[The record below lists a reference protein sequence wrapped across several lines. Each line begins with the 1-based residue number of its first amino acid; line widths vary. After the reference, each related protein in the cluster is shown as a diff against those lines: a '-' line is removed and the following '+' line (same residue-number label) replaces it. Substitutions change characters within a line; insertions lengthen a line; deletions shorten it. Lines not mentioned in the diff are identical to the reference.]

1 MMVELKNHVNIG
13 LLIIG
18 MLFFFIH
25 IIARYYIIMVLDPQ
39 ELVTPVILTLRDNIF
54 QIGIIISA
62 AALIIPSAG
71 FPKDEEKIISY
82 IYPII
87 TLTYLLGLFLHASD
101 SALAIYLIYN
111 SGIVLIVLSIAIFL
125 GFLGLRGKR
134 LQASETERIATTVLS
149 LMLILN
155 LVLAIW
161 IFSLISEGRIPGL
174 IEGLS
179 RDLTTLG
186 THSMRYAIWLVLA
199 AFIMKF
205 SKPNVDLRDYVGKIY
220 RSIILVISG
229 ATIIWTLA
237 YAGDII
243 GIPTIVVSGLMDGII
258 GISFLI
264 SALTIWGVFGKR
276 GNITPH
282 FGVGSI
288 AFIWLLISGA
298 VGLYLIVF
306 YSWPGVPVIFDW
318 RLFHLINS
326 NWSLAVGIAAI
337 GLASARSLGKLSWTP
352 LILFSAAMI
361 KSITFYMVYID
372 DQATGQQLI
381 RLGEP
386 FLMIGF
392 IVIAIFLFRT
402 ES

>member
-1 MMVELKNHVNIG
+1 LVELKNHVNIG
-13 LLIIG
+13 LIIVG
-18 MLFFFIH
+18 MLFFSIH
-25 IIARYYIIMVLDPQ
+25 IIARYYVNLILMPQGMVTLS
-39 ELVTPVILTLRDNIF
+39 VVALRDNIL
-54 QIGIIISA
+54 QIGIIISS

-71 FPKDEEKIISY
+71 FPKDEEKIITY

-87 TLTYLLGLFLHASD
+87 TLTYLLGLFLHASN
-101 SALAIYLIYN
+101 SALATYI
-111 SGIVLIVLSIAIFL
+111 SIIIFL

-134 LQASETERIATTVLS
+134 LQANETERIATTVLS

-155 LVLAIW
+155 LVLTIW
-161 IFSLISEGRIPGL
+161 IFSLTSGGITS
-174 IEGLS
+174 S
-179 RDLTTLG
+179 MNLTTLG
-186 THSMRYAIWLVLA
+186 THSMRYAVWLVVA

-205 SKPNVDLRDYVGKIY
+205 SNQNAKIY

-298 VGLYLIVF
+298 VGLYLIIF

>member
-1 MMVELKNHVNIG
+1 MVELKNHVNIG
-13 LLIIG
+13 LIIIG
-18 MLFFFIH
+18 MLFFSVY
-25 IIARYYIIMVLDPQ
+25 IIARYYIILILDPQ
-39 ELVTPVILTLRDNIF
+39 GIVTPSIITLRDNIL

-71 FPKDEEKIISY
+71 FPKDEEKIITY
-82 IYPII
+82 IYPTI
-87 TLTYLLGLFLHASD
+87 TLIYLLGLFLHASN
-101 SALAIYLIYN
+101 STLAIYLVYN
-111 SGIVLIVLSIAIFL
+111 SGIILIVLSIIIFL

-134 LQASETERIATTVLS
+134 LQANETERIATTVLS

-155 LVLAIW
+155 LVLTIW
-161 IFSLISEGRIPGL
+161 IFSLTSGGITS
-174 IEGLS
+174 S
-179 RDLTTLG
+179 MNLTTLG
-186 THSMRYAIWLVLA
+186 THSMRYAVWLVVA

-205 SKPNVDLRDYVGKIY
+205 SNQNAKIY

-258 GISFLI
+258 GISFLV

-306 YSWPGVPVIFDW
+306 YSWPGIPVIFDW

-337 GLASARSLGKLSWTP
+337 GLASARSLGKLSWIP

-361 KSITFYMVYID
+361 KSLTFYMLYIA

-392 IVIAIFLFRT
+392 IIIAIFLFRT

>member
-1 MMVELKNHVNIG
+1 
-13 LLIIG
+13 
-18 MLFFFIH
+18 
-25 IIARYYIIMVLDPQ
+25 
-39 ELVTPVILTLRDNIF
+39 
-54 QIGIIISA
+54 
-62 AALIIPSAG
+62 
-71 FPKDEEKIISY
+71 
-82 IYPII
+82 
-87 TLTYLLGLFLHASD
+87 
-101 SALAIYLIYN
+101 
-111 SGIVLIVLSIAIFL
+111 
-125 GFLGLRGKR
+125 
-134 LQASETERIATTVLS
+134 
-149 LMLILN
+149 
-155 LVLAIW
+155 
-161 IFSLISEGRIPGL
+161 
-174 IEGLS
+174 
-179 RDLTTLG
+179 
-186 THSMRYAIWLVLA
+186 
-199 AFIMKF
+199 
-205 SKPNVDLRDYVGKIY
+205 
-220 RSIILVISG
+220 
-229 ATIIWTLA
+229 
-237 YAGDII
+237 
-243 GIPTIVVSGLMDGII
+243 MDGII

-298 VGLYLIVF
+298 IGLYLIIF

>member
-1 MMVELKNHVNIG
+1 
-13 LLIIG
+13 
-18 MLFFFIH
+18 
-25 IIARYYIIMVLDPQ
+25 MVLDPQ
-39 ELVTPVILTLRDNIF
+39 ELVTPVILTLRDNIL

-87 TLTYLLGLFLHASD
+87 TLTYLLGLFLHASN
-101 SALAIYLIYN
+101 SALAVYLIYN

-161 IFSLISEGRIPGL
+161 TFSLISEGRTSSLNL
-174 IEGLS
+174 ITL
-179 RDLTTLG
+179 LTTLG
-186 THSMRYAIWLVLA
+186 THSMRYAVWLVAA

-205 SKPNVDLRDYVGKIY
+205 SNQNEKIY

-258 GISFLI
+258 GISFLFSI
-264 SALTIWGVFGKR
+264 LTIWGFFGNR

-282 FGVGSI
+282 FGVGSL
-288 AFIWLLISGA
+288 AFIWFLIAGA
-298 VGLYLIVF
+298 AGLYLIMF
-306 YSWPGVPVIFDW
+306 YSSSGVPVSSGW

-326 NWSLAVGIAAI
+326 NWSLTVGIAAL
-337 GLASARSLGKLSWTP
+337 GLASARPLGKLSWIP

-361 KSITFYMVYID
+361 KSLTTYMLNIFD
-372 DQATGQQLI
+372 PATALQLLK
-381 RLGEP
+381 LGEP
-386 FLMIGF
+386 FLLIGF
-392 IVIAIFLFRT
+392 IVIAFLLFRT

>member
-1 MMVELKNHVNIG
+1 MVELKNHVNIG
-13 LLIIG
+13 LIIIG
-18 MLFFFIH
+18 MLFFSFY
-25 IIARYYIIMVLDPQ
+25 IIARYYIILILDPQ
-39 ELVTPVILTLRDNIF
+39 GIVTPGIITLRDNIL

-87 TLTYLLGLFLHASD
+87 TLTYLLGLFLHASN
-101 SALAIYLIYN
+101 SALAVYLIYN

-161 IFSLISEGRIPGL
+161 TFSLISEGRTSSLNL
-174 IEGLS
+174 ITL
-179 RDLTTLG
+179 LTTLG
-186 THSMRYAIWLVLA
+186 THSMRYAVWLVAA

-205 SKPNVDLRDYVGKIY
+205 SNQNEKIY

-258 GISFLI
+258 GISFLFSI
-264 SALTIWGVFGKR
+264 LTIWGFFGNR

-282 FGVGSI
+282 FGVGSL
-288 AFIWLLISGA
+288 AFIWFLIAGA
-298 VGLYLIVF
+298 AGLYLIIF
-306 YSWPGVPVIFDW
+306 YSSSGVPVSSGW

-326 NWSLAVGIAAI
+326 NWSLTVGIAAL
-337 GLASARSLGKLSWTP
+337 GLASARPLGKLSWIP

-361 KSITFYMVYID
+361 KSLTTYMLNIFD
-372 DQATGQQLI
+372 PATALQLLK
-381 RLGEP
+381 LGEP
-386 FLMIGF
+386 FLLIGF
-392 IVIAIFLFRT
+392 IVIAFLLFRT